1 MLKEEKEEKIYKI
14 YNILFDTF
22 GNQSWWPAETCDE
35 VIIGAILTQ
44 QTSWKNV
51 ERAIDSLKNAGVCSL
66 SAISGIED
74 ARLEMLIKSSGFYRQ
89 KAKRLKNIALY
100 IIENYGSDYKEGLF
114 GKDIQNIRSEL
125 LNLNGIGRESADS
138 IILYAASKPI
148 FVIDAY
154 TRRIFSRCGIIE
166 DKDMDYDTLR
176 EIFENS
182 ICVKF
187 AKRISAHGISKKFR
201 LSCKFTYN
209 SMSIDSKKLAAI
221 YNEFHALI
229 VKLGKDYCTS
239 KAPKCSVCS
248 IRSVCNS
255 SIDLGG

>member
-182 ICVKF
+182 I
-187 AKRISAHGISKKFR
+187 
-201 LSCKFTYN
+201 SCKFTYN